1 MNLTKELVIP
11 SATGYAIS
19 APNSKKKGSA
29 PFTKNP
35 LKPNM
40 TKIRALLNGMTLEN
54 IKHTIRI
61 ENVAQAMKIRRNS
74 FKCPEKRSAN
84 LKTII

>member
-1 MNLTKELVIP
+1 VNLITELVIP

-19 APNSKKKGSA
+19 APNSKKKGRA
-29 PFTKNP
+29 PFTKKP
-35 LKPNM
+35 LKPNI
-40 TKIRALLNGMTLEN
+40 TQTSTLLNEMTLEN

-61 ENVAQAMKIRRNS
+61 ENVAQAMNIRRNS

-84 LKTII
+84 LKTEK